1 MQTALRGH
9 DFVDGEFPEGD
20 FFWLAAL
27 QAARAPVMEQ
37 ELHSV
42 ENAFDQVLPGV
53 DGSTFIVRQRLG
65 PAKIIFHMGLHG
77 PTGHVIVELP
87 YEARSTATHPSS
99 S

>member
-1 MQTALRGH
+1 MQTSMPGH

-37 ELHSV
+37 ESLQSV
-42 ENAFDQVLPGV
+42 KNAFEQVLPGV

-65 PAKIIFHMGLHG
+65 PAKIIFQGAAWACG
-77 PTGHVIVELP
+77 P
-87 YEARSTATHPSS
+87 
-99 S
+99 